1 MVRTPLAPDVVRVTF
16 WRYPDTA
23 PDAMIPFAAW
33 LSAGESA
40 RLERFRFEKDRVAFL
55 ASRIMLRHALGEA
68 TDHPPGAFQFS
79 TDEHGIKP
87 RLVAPPDV
95 HGLHVSLTHTDGLVA
110 CAITW
115 TGEVGIDAELWT
127 RPTRVDALAPRVLSP
142 REASALET
150 LDPAARQR
158 RFLEYWTIKEA
169 WLKAMGTGLRVAP
182 TSVDVDRLE
191 QDDQWQVRQLGN
203 SPDHAFA
210 LVHPRRAAD
219 GRPATVMVKPF
230 VLPVGGPR

>member
-1 MVRTPLAPDVVRVTF
+1 MPPPLAPDVVRVTF
-16 WRYPDTA
+16 WRYTDAA
-23 PDAMIPFAAW
+23 PAALGPFAAW
-33 LSAGESA
+33 LSVGESA

-55 ASRIMLRHALGEA
+55 ASRIVLRHALGEA
-68 TDHPPGAFQFS
+68 TGHQPAAFQFS

-87 RLVAPPDV
+87 RLMAPADV
-95 HGLHVSLTHTDGLVA
+95 QGLHVSLTHTDGLVA

-142 REASALET
+142 REASALEG
-150 LDPAARQR
+150 LDSAARQR
-158 RFLEYWTIKEA
+158 RFLEVWTIKEA

-182 TSVDVDRLE
+182 TSVDVDRLARDE
-191 QDDQWQVRQLGN
+191 QWQVRQLGD

-210 LVHPRRAAD
+210 LVYPRRAAD
-219 GRPATVMVKPF
+219 GQPATVAVMPF
-230 VLPVGGPR
+230 VLPVSGHL